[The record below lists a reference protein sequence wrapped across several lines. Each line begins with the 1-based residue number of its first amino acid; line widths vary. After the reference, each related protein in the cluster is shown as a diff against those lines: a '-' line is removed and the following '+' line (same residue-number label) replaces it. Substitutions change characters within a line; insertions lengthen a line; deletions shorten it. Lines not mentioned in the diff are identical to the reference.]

1 MSEHAADLGPIAH
14 RERTDAV
21 GWALLA
27 GGGLALT
34 ALAVHLDA
42 RLGTAS
48 APFLGR
54 YDVRLGPGSLLAP
67 IVAAGIILLTLRGA
81 FDHWRWSMVQFF
93 AYVGALGWALALALV
108 DGLSGLT
115 KALGSP
121 ESYL

>member
-14 RERTDAV
+14 RERADAV

-42 RLGTAS
+42 PLGTAS

-54 YDVRLGPGSLLAP
+54 YDVRLGPGSFLAP
-67 IVAAGIILLTLRGA
+67 TVAGGVIFLTVRRSLDHWQWSIVQLFGYVAALA
-81 FDHWRWSMVQFF
+81 
-93 AYVGALGWALALALV
+93 WALAL
-108 DGLSGLT
+108 
-115 KALGSP
+115 
-121 ESYL
+121 

>member
-34 ALAVHLDA
+34 ALAVHPAA

-48 APFLGR
+48 APFWGR
-54 YDVRLGPGSLLAP
+54 YDVRFGPGSLLAP
-67 IVAAGIILLTLRGA
+67 TVAAGIVLLTLRGA
-81 FDHWRWSMVQFF
+81 FDHCRWSILQIFS
-93 AYVGALGWALALALV
+93 YGAALAWALALALV
-108 DGLSGLT
+108 DGLSGL
-115 KALGSP
+115 
-121 ESYL
+121 